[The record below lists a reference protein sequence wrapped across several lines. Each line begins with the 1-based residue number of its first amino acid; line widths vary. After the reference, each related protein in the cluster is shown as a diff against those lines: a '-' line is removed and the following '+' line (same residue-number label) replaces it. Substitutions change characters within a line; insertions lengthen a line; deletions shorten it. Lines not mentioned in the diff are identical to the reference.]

1 MSKALKILIVGE
13 NSYIGRSFRR
23 FAELAGKNYDVTA
36 VGSRDGAWDSGGADF
51 AQYDSILHCAGVAHV
66 KQRGG
71 MRQLYYGVNCDLAVS
86 VAEKAINDGARQFI
100 YLSSMSVYGGTG
112 MTEITRALPPIAAH
126 GDFYGGSKLKAEQ
139 ELTKLISVISGAD
152 CPAKP
157 IEPTKPIKLC
167 ILRPPM
173 VYGKDCGGNFQRLA
187 KLARIAPFFPDFPNR
202 RSMIYIDNLC
212 AFICSLIDGE
222 SEGVFLPQNSAYVCT
237 SELVR
242 LVAECHDRRV
252 AMTKL
257 FNPVLRLMLKRATV
271 AGKLFGDL
279 TYFGDGINYIDH
291 VGFEDSVRRS
301 LL

>member
-1 MSKALKILIVGE
+1 MANESKALKILIVGE

-36 VGSRDGAWDSGGADF
+36 VGSRDGAWAHGADF
-51 AQYDSILHCAGVAHV
+51 AQYDGILHCAGVAHV
-66 KQRGG
+66 KQRGD

-86 VAEKAINDGARQFI
+86 VAEKAISEGARQFI
-100 YLSSMSVYGGTG
+100 FLSSMSVYGGTG
-112 MTEITRALPPIAAH
+112 MTEITRALPPVAAR

-139 ELTKLISVISGAD
+139 ELNKLVSGAD
-152 CPAKP
+152 CP
-157 IEPTKPIKLC
+157 TKLC

-173 VYGKDCGGNFQRLA
+173 VYGKDCGGNFRRLA

-212 AFICSLIDGE
+212 AFICNLIDGE

-237 SELVR
+237 TELVR
-242 LVAECHDRRV
+242 LVAERHGRRV

-257 FNPVLRLMLKRATV
+257 FNPLLRLMRKRV
-271 AGKLFGDL
+271 PVVGKLFGDL
-279 TYFGDGINYIDH
+279 TYSGEGIDYIDH
-291 VGFEDSVRRS
+291 VGFEESVRRS
-301 LL
+301 IL